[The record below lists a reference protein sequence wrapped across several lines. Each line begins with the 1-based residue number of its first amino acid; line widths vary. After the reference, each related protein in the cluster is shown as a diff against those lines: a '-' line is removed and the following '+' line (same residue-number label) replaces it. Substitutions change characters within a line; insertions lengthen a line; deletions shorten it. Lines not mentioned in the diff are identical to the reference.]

1 VRFHKALAPKMQG
14 GLILDQLTRDRDL
27 DLFVVISSVTAVYG
41 NPGQSSY
48 VAGNLFL
55 EALMRKRHREGLPG
69 TAIALGALGEV
80 GAVARNASLG
90 EVLGQL
96 GVGLIVPAE
105 VFAALENMLENGLVV
120 GAVGRFDWGRMHQ
133 VFPKVGAP
141 RFGALIPAGSE
152 EAAQTTGKLR
162 AVLQELPLEEIVDVV
177 EQDLAQIVA
186 GILHM
191 LPDRLNHEKKLEELG
206 MDSLMAIELS
216 GLIDR
221 RFGCTIPVME
231 LLNSGSVHNLA
242 LLVAPRLRLDKA
254 APSSVERAA
263 A

>member
-1 VRFHKALAPKMQG
+1 
-14 GLILDQLTRDRDL
+14 
-27 DLFVVISSVTAVYG
+27 
-41 NPGQSSY
+41 
-48 VAGNLFL
+48 
-55 EALMRKRHREGLPG
+55 
-69 TAIALGALGEV
+69 
-80 GAVARNASLG
+80 
-90 EVLGQL
+90 
-96 GVGLIVPAE
+96 
-105 VFAALENMLENGLVV
+105 
-120 GAVGRFDWGRMHQ
+120 
-133 VFPKVGAP
+133 
-141 RFGALIPAGSE
+141 
-152 EAAQTTGKLR
+152 
-162 AVLQELPLEEIVDVV
+162 VDVV